1 MALSN
6 RLFLVFVLMFSVPAV
21 AVAQQNQLP
30 AVQFGLVGLA
40 RGETA
45 RLNVVNTLPPSPV
58 RSESSCHVS
67 LRFLNE
73 RGESFRDAAGEA
85 DLEPGHATQL
95 DLPAATAFENSTALR
110 RLIRASVESNPGPP
124 DLPPNPCAG
133 IVSTMELFDNL
144 TGRLVSLYQNPGPPE
159 VSPGPPET
167 NPGPPDVYGM
177 LGLAR
182 LQAAVL
188 NVINLTP
195 ETPNGDPIACGVTL
209 TFLDSAGQMFPAGR
223 TGEWLQRHVA
233 LEPGEF
239 ASLTLPAS
247 LVFAGSRDLRQAFR
261 ASVEINPG
269 PPELPP
275 GPCAGIVSTLE
286 LVDTLTGRTQVV
298 YSAGVQPG
306 PSQ

>member
-21 AVAQQNQLP
+21 AQQNQLP
-30 AVQFGLVGLA
+30 AVQFGPVGLA
-40 RGETA
+40 RGEKA
-45 RLNVVNTLPPSPV
+45 RLNVMNTLPPSPV

-67 LRFLNE
+67 LRSLNE
-73 RGESFRDAAGEA
+73 RGESFRDAVGDA
-85 DLEPGHATQL
+85 DLEPGHATEL
-95 DLPAATAFENSTALR
+95 DLPAATAFENSAALR
-110 RLIRASVESNPGPP
+110 RPIRASVEINPGPP
-124 DLPPNPCAG
+124 DLPPNPCGG

-144 TGRLVSLYQNPGPPE
+144 TGRLVSFYVSPGPPE
-159 VSPGPPET
+159 VSPGPPEI
-167 NPGPPDVYGM
+167 YGM

-188 NVINLTP
+188 NVINLTA

-209 TFLDSAGQMFPAGR
+209 TFLDSAGQMFPVGR
-223 TGEWLQRHVA
+223 TGEGLQRHVA

-275 GPCAGIVSTLE
+275 GPCAGLISTLE

-298 YSAGVQPG
+298 YSAGAQPG
-306 PSQ
+306 P